1 MNARRL
7 IAPINEFL
15 DSETSGGLVLMAAA
29 ALAMII
35 ANSPL
40 LGAYEDALHAKL
52 LGISVL
58 HWINDALMA
67 IFFLLVGLEIKRE
80 FLFGELSS
88 WSQRILP
95 ALAAAGGMAVP
106 ALVYVALNSG
116 PDGELAG
123 WAVPSATDIAFAL
136 GIMALLGPRVPASL
150 KIFLMALAIIDD
162 LGAVVI
168 IAAFYNHEIHLWA
181 LAASAGVTIALIA
194 LNLLGVNR
202 LLPYLLL
209 GAALWFFMHE
219 SGVHA
224 TIAGVVLALTIPADG
239 GEHSPLMTLEH
250 ALAKPVAF
258 LIVPLFGFANA
269 GIPLAGM
276 TLDALLHPITI
287 GIAAGLFVGKQVGVF
302 VATWAATAL
311 KLAERPEGAN
321 WAQIYGVSLLC
332 GVGFTMSLFIGFLAF
347 PEEPAMTQAVKLGV
361 LAGSVASGVLGAA
374 LLAMSGPRAAPAG
387 A

>member
-168 IAAFYNHEIHLWA
+168 IAAFYTHEIHLWA

>member
-168 IAAFYNHEIHLWA
+168 IAAFYTHEIHLWA

-224 TIAGVVLALTIPADG
+224 TIAGVVLARTIPADG